1 MSVIPDGS
9 FEDPD
14 GGGLGA
20 GGGSDDGGGVVAAA
34 LTVIDALPLL
44 PSAEAVMTAAPVLT
58 VLTRPFASTA
68 AFAVLELDHVTARPV
83 ITLSAESSSVT
94 EACVVCPRVIEVAG
108 RLTLTAA
115 T

>member
-9 FEDPD
+9 FEEPD
-14 GGGLGA
+14 GGGLE
-20 GGGSDDGGGVVAAA
+20 GGGSDDGGGVLTAA
-34 LTVIDALPLL
+34 LTVMDALPLL
-44 PSAEAVMTAAPVLT
+44 PSADAVIVAEPVLT
-58 VLTRPFASTA
+58 VPTRPLASTV

-83 ITLSAESSSVT
+83 ITLLDESSSVT
-94 EACVVCPRVIEVAG
+94 EACVVCPRVIEVTG